1 MHEADRVYGDRL
13 VSLEHV
19 AKYNT
24 VALNAV
30 KKRFAS
36 EAGVISNYYIE
47 DSSESLI
54 FCHFAQSLQ
63 DNKYDQVQSMEILR
77 KTLNTTLEEYNETN
91 AVMNLGTFIVY
102 YFIFFFFNGLQIISK
117 K

>member
-1 MHEADRVYGDRL
+1 
-13 VSLEHV
+13 
-19 AKYNT
+19 
-24 VALNAV
+24 
-30 KKRFAS
+30 
-36 EAGVISNYYIE
+36 
-47 DSSESLI
+47 SSESLI